1 MTINI
6 PEEVNFILKKLQ
18 DNGFEG
24 YLVGGCVRDSIMGN
38 TPHDWD
44 ICTNAK
50 PEQTQACFSEY
61 NTIDVG
67 KKHGTIGVI
76 MHGGIYEITTYR
88 VDGEYE
94 DNRHPQSVEFT
105 SNIKDDLSRRD
116 FTVNAIAYNESN
128 RLVDPFGGREDI
140 TKKLIK
146 CVGNPI
152 DRFGE
157 DSLRILRGMRFASRF
172 GFDIETRT
180 AKAVHD
186 CKSLLHNVA
195 NERIREELIG
205 ILCGKSVEQILN
217 EYRDVIAEIIP
228 EITPC
233 FDFEQRTP
241 HHCYDVYRHIVHSV
255 GVIEPDPLLRMTMLM
270 HDIGKPQACTT
281 GYEGRRHFKGHPK
294 ISAQIADRVLKRLRF
309 SNAFIAD
316 CLKLVEYHD
325 VRFSGN
331 KRTVRRILG
340 KIGRENMERLFKI
353 QYADTMSQSDY
364 NREQKLSNIETAKN
378 HLEEIIRD
386 NECFSLKQLAVNGS
400 DLIEIGITNGK
411 EIGDTLNYLFEKV
424 LNEEL
429 ENDRQALINAVKNR
443 G

>member
-316 CLKLVEYHD
+316 CLKLTEYHD

-378 HLEEIIRD
+378 HLDEIIRD